1 MLDYVD
7 AALFSKSN
15 KFQGFVIL
23 SKYPLHTCGDIS
35 ITVIH
40 FVALLHMSLQI
51 SCVKV
56 RFHPFI
62 IIYAT
67 DIGSLAVFKDHF
79 CCKK

>member
-1 MLDYVD
+1 VG
-7 AALFSKSN
+7 AATVGGLWGLF
-15 KFQGFVIL
+15 QTPPPPPPTWG
-23 SKYPLHTCGDIS
+23 LHLAFS
-35 ITVIH
+35 IH
-40 FVALLHMSLQI
+40 FVAILHMSLQI